1 MVKKKKTIKR
11 RDNQKKL
18 FSIVGAILLV
28 LAGITIAYAA
38 LSATLNITI
47 NKVTQNAET
56 WAIAFDTTAVSP
68 TVTGS
73 GATCPAV
80 TPTATA
86 VSIGNVTLNYPGDK
100 CVYALKIKN
109 TGTIA
114 AKVTGI
120 TKIGS
125 DCSALTATNKAEFN
139 CGTVGTTNPYVNVK
153 ITQTSAT
160 GNIVTSSSPATYA
173 ASSTTNVWL
182 TLEYNSGA
190 TAPVSTTANYSNI
203 GFSFTFGQN

>member
-1 MVKKKKTIKR
+1 MVKKKKSIKR
-11 RDNQKKL
+11 NNQKKL

-47 NKVTQNAET
+47 NKVTQNAQT
-56 WAIAFDTTAVSP
+56 WNVQFDTTAVTP

-73 GATCPAV
+73 GATCPSV

-86 VSIGNVTLNYPGDK
+86 VSIGDITLDYPGDK
-100 CVYALKIKN
+100 CVYELKIKN

-125 DCSALTATNKAEFN
+125 ACSALTATNKAEFN
-139 CGTVGTTNPYVNVK
+139 CGTVGTTNPYINVK
-153 ITQTSAT
+153 ITQGSAT
-160 GNIVTSSSPATYA
+160 GSIVTSSSPASYA
-173 ASSTTNVWL
+173 ASSSTSVWL
-182 TLEYNSGA
+182 TLEHNSSA
-190 TAPVSTTANYSNI
+190 TTTIDTTTSFSNI